1 MNLADLFTP
10 SALTTAV
17 NTLPTAPSMLGDSGL
32 FTVKPIKEL
41 NATIESING
50 RLVLVED
57 TDRNGDPDHKG
68 NKKRSAEVFRVPH
81 LPKTA
86 TILPDELNVRAFGD
100 ESANGLAAPAQVI
113 NDKLQGLKDD
123 IETTKEFHR
132 VGAICG
138 KILDADG
145 VTVIHDLYKKFG
157 VTEKSINVAF
167 SNPATDIR
175 AKLLEAKRYAK
186 KQLGGALIKKWV
198 CYCSST
204 YFDGLTGHDS
214 VQKAFANYQEAADRL
229 AGDKRTGFTFADIEF
244 IEYDVEVI
252 NKDGDPVKFIADG
265 TARLVPVVDK
275 LFLTIYS
282 PANYNGA
289 VNTLGQPMYAM
300 AEEREMTKG
309 WKLEA
314 QSNPLSICTAPG
326 ALVKL
331 VAA

>member
-10 SALTTAV
+10 SALMAAAR
-17 NTLPTAPSMLGDSGL
+17 TLPVPPTVLGDSGI
-32 FTVKPIKEL
+32 FTVKPIKEI
-41 NATIESING
+41 NATIYSING

-57 TDRNGDPDHKG
+57 TDRNGDPDHKAN
-68 NKKRSAEVFRVPH
+68 NKGACEVFRVPH

-86 TILPDELNVRAFGD
+86 TILPDELNVRAYGD
-100 ESANGLAAPAQVI
+100 ESEDLVAPAQVV

-123 IETTKEFHR
+123 IETTKEYHR

-157 VTEKSINVAF
+157 VTEKNINIAF

-198 CYCSST
+198 CYCSAS
-204 YFDGLTGHDS
+204 YFDGLTGHDQ

-252 NKDGDPVKFIADG
+252 NKNGDPVKFIADG

-275 LFLTIYS
+275 LFLTIYA

-289 VNTLGQPMYAM
+289 ANTLGQPIYAM
-300 AEEREMTKG
+300 AEERAMTKG
-309 WKLEA
+309 WVLEA

-331 VAA
+331 SAT